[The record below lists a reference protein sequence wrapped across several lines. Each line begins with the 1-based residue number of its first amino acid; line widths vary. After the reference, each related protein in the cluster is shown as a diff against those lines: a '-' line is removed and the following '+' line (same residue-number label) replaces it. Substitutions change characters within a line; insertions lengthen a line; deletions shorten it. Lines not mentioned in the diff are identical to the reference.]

1 MKIKKGLNKQ
11 RNMEIDYQ
19 YQDFKTDGLIENK
32 ETPFYCKNVAIIGH
46 LDNFDAANDIQ
57 ELAFLLWEHGAAVS
71 SHVTLST
78 DIVIN
83 GIDADEEDMR
93 LINEMKEKGSSIIV
107 YYQEDF
113 EYMLSEYHLLDWY
126 SGGISANEKKK
137 SGKEYPS
144 SIEIHIDKDLRS
156 YLFDRD
162 DVEKFVNFCIRER
175 KNVIE
180 KNYKKNFTPSEE
192 AKDKSYVD
200 PAYRKFLPDEA
211 IENKSTIFY
220 HKNIVITGTLSNYE
234 YRNDLAAL
242 LHSFGAAIN
251 SNVIDRT
258 DCVILGKGAGPKKKE
273 DIKERI
279 ASGQSIRVI
288 DESELIL
295 IFRNLSH

>member
-1 MKIKKGLNKQ
+1 MKNNL
-11 RNMEIDYQ
+11 Q
-19 YQDFKTDGLIENK
+19 YQEFRSDDLIENK
-32 ETPFYCKNVAIIGH
+32 NTPFYCKNVAIIGY
-46 LDNFDAANDIQ
+46 LDNFNTEDDL
-57 ELAFLLWEHGAAVS
+57 EGLAFLLWQHGATVS
-71 SHVTLST
+71 SHVSQST

-83 GIDADEEDMR
+83 GIGADEEDNC
-93 LINEMKEKGSSIIV
+93 LIRQMQEDGAKLQV
-107 YYQEDF
+107 FFQEDF
-113 EYMLSEYHLLDWY
+113 ECMLSEYHLLDWY

-144 SIEIHIDKDLRS
+144 SIVLHIDKDIRS
-156 YLFDRD
+156 YLFDRE
-162 DVEKFVNFCIRER
+162 DVERFVNFCIRER

-200 PAYRKFLPDEA
+200 PAYRKFLPDAA
-211 IENKSTIFY
+211 IENKRTIFY

-234 YRNDLAAL
+234 YRNDIAGL
-242 LHSFGAAIN
+242 LHSLGAAIN

-279 ASGQSIRVI
+279 ASGQSIKI
-288 DESELIL
+288 IEESELLLIL
-295 IFRNLSH
+295 KNLSH